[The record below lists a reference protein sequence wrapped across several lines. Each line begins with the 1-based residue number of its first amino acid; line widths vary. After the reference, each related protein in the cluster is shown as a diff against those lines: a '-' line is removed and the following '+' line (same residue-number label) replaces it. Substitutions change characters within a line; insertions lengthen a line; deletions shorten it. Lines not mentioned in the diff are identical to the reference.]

1 MPIADPRSV
10 LLELIKLP
18 SETEWV
24 EFKKAENNFDF
35 DEIGRYFSA
44 LGNEANLKG
53 QDYAWLIFGVTDKIP
68 RSINGTNFRKTPPGL
83 DRLKFEVSKNTNHQL
98 TFVDIH
104 DFEVDSKRV
113 ILFQIP
119 SAPRGIPM
127 TWRGIAYGRSHE
139 SLGVLNLQ
147 EIEEIRNQAPR
158 EDWSAAICPGADLDD
173 LDHSAIRFAREQYKV
188 KNPNLA
194 EESNAWD
201 DLTFLNKAKIC
212 VGGRITNAAVILL
225 GKPESAFRLSPALA
239 QITWVLRDRDGVELD
254 YHHWGPPFI
263 LAVDQVLGRLRNLTV
278 RVMPSGTLFP
288 MEITQ
293 YDPWVL
299 RECLHNCIAHQDYS
313 AVGRINLVENPDSI
327 LFTNLGDF
335 IPGSIENVICSD
347 APPNQYRNPFLA
359 HAMVNFNMIDT
370 IGSGIKRI
378 FSFQKKR
385 FFPMPDYTF
394 DDTSKVKVR
403 LYGKILDE
411 NYTKML
417 IEKSDLTLTEA
428 IALDKVQKGYEL
440 SDDEFRWI
448 KERKLIEGRRPNV
461 FVSAKVAAALG
472 EEAAY
477 IKHIALEKP
486 YYKKL
491 VITYLERFKS
501 AKRQKVNDFLLDKL
515 SDTLDNKQKYIFIK
529 NLLQEMRREGLIVS
543 IGKTRSVEWRLA
555 NPQGKDPI

>member
-1 MPIADPRSV
+1 
-10 LLELIKLP
+10 
-18 SETEWV
+18 
-24 EFKKAENNFDF
+24 
-35 DEIGRYFSA
+35 
-44 LGNEANLKG
+44 
-53 QDYAWLIFGVTDKIP
+53 
-68 RSINGTNFRKTPPGL
+68 
-83 DRLKFEVSKNTNHQL
+83 
-98 TFVDIH
+98 
-104 DFEVDSKRV
+104 
-113 ILFQIP
+113 
-119 SAPRGIPM
+119 
-127 TWRGIAYGRSHE
+127 
-139 SLGVLNLQ
+139 
-147 EIEEIRNQAPR
+147 
-158 EDWSAAICPGADLDD
+158 
-173 LDHSAIRFAREQYKV
+173 
-188 KNPNLA
+188 
-194 EESNAWD
+194 
-201 DLTFLNKAKIC
+201 
-212 VGGRITNAAVILL
+212 
-225 GKPESAFRLSPALA
+225 
-239 QITWVLRDRDGVELD
+239 
-254 YHHWGPPFI
+254 
-263 LAVDQVLGRLRNLTV
+263 
-278 RVMPSGTLFP
+278 
-288 MEITQ
+288 
-293 YDPWVL
+293 
-299 RECLHNCIAHQDYS
+299 
-313 AVGRINLVENPDSI
+313 
-327 LFTNLGDF
+327 
-335 IPGSIENVICSD
+335 
-347 APPNQYRNPFLA
+347 
-359 HAMVNFNMIDT
+359 MVNFNMIDT

-385 FFPMPDYTF
+385 FFPMPDYTL

-448 KERKLIEGRRPNV
+448 KERKLIEGRRPNI

-529 NLLQEMRREGLIVS
+529 NLLQEMRREGLIES